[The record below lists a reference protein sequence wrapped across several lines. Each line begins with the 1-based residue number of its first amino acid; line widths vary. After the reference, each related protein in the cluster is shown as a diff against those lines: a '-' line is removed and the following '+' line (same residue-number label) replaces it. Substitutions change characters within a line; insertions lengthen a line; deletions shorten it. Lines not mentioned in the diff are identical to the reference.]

1 MRLAFV
7 AMETVH
13 HAESAGR
20 RRLHRVA
27 SHLADAGHQVT
38 IYCAQW
44 WDGTGVR
51 HQLDGVTF
59 HAVTTDPRPRAFALR
74 VPYLLARNRPDVVH
88 VAATPPLVV
97 HAADL
102 GRRLARAPLILDWYG
117 DEGVP
122 ESWLATQ
129 AVQIADVVVSPSEM
143 VRTRVRE
150 RAAGDNTT
158 DVIPKSIDMD
168 LVRETEPGAPTD
180 VVYAHRL
187 DASANLDSLL
197 LGLAELRTKE
207 WQATVIGD
215 GPERAAYE
223 QQASDLRIDDRVT
236 FLGECGRA
244 ERVARYKSAHVFVQ
258 TALRECFA
266 VELLWA
272 LACGCVGIVEYQTDS
287 SAHELIER
295 RERSYRVTNTQQM
308 ADAIAESGSFERRQV
323 DANLREYDHDAV
335 RETYE
340 TMYADAIGNFG
351 LLG

>member
-1 MRLAFV
+1 MQVAVV
-7 AMETVH
+7 AMETVQ

-27 SHLADAGHQVT
+27 SDLAAAGHEVT
-38 IYCAQW
+38 VYCAQW
-44 WDGTGVR
+44 WEGTGVR
-51 HQLDGVTF
+51 HEHDGVTF
-59 HAVTTDPRPRAFALR
+59 HAVTTDERARAFSLR
-74 VPYLLARNRPDVVH
+74 LPYLLARDRPDVIH
-88 VAATPPLVV
+88 VASTPPLAV

-102 GRRLARAPLILDWYG
+102 GRELARAPLILDWYG

-129 AVQIADVVVSPSEM
+129 AVRIADVVVSPSEM

-150 RAAGDNTT
+150 RGASEDATN
-158 DVIPKSIDMD
+158 VIPESIDMD
-168 LVRETEPGAPTD
+168 LVRETDAGAPTD

-197 LGLAELRTKE
+197 LGLAELRTKD

-272 LACGCVGIVEYQTDS
+272 LACGCVGIVEYQADS

-295 RERSYRVTNTQQM
+295 QERSYRVTNTQQM
-308 ADAIAESGSFERRQV
+308 ADSIAESGAFERQQV
-323 DANLREYDHDAV
+323 DGSFREYDHDAV

-340 TMYADAIGNFG
+340 AVYADAIGNFG